1 MFYEEFQLGG
11 PVMYVLFG
19 VWVILG
25 AFLLE
30 RGYFWLLR
38 PLTRPRRVPAGP
50 AARERFLDRVRDE
63 VTRNGDRIDGIAQLA
78 TSLGLFGTVLGI
90 ARSFF
95 ARGTDL
101 SLAAPEVLASGLATA
116 LFTTVAG
123 ISIFIVGQSALI
135 VFDWL
140 AERELARVRAL
151 TPEGER
157 R

>member
-1 MFYEEFQLGG
+1 MFHEEFQLGG
-11 PVMYVLFG
+11 PVMYVLFA
-19 VWVILG
+19 VWVVLG

-30 RGYFWLLR
+30 RGFFWMLR
-38 PLTRPRRVPAGP
+38 PLTRPRRAPAGP
-50 AARERFLDRVRDE
+50 AARRRFLERIEADA
-63 VTRNGDRIDGIAQLA
+63 TRNADRIDGIAQLA

-123 ISIFIVGQSALI
+123 ISIFIVGQAALL
-135 VFDWL
+135 VLDWL
-140 AERELARVRAL
+140 AERELARVREL
-151 TPEGER
+151 PGEPR
-157 R
+157 

>member
-30 RGYFWLLR
+30 RSYFWLLR
-38 PLTRPRRVPAGP
+38 PLTRPRRVPSGP

-123 ISIFIVGQSALI
+123 ISIFIVGQAALI

-140 AERELARVRAL
+140 AERELARIRAL
-151 TPEGER
+151 AAQGEQR
-157 R
+157 